1 VHKIYLKSVFI
12 IFIGS
17 VITLSSVAQIGG
29 SQTYQFLNLTNSA
42 RIAGLGGNFLAI
54 KDHDITLTLAN
65 PSLISSEMNNNL
77 SLSYVNYFTG
87 PNYGYVM
94 YSHTF
99 KNTGSFVGAFQFI
112 NYGKF
117 TAADETGIKTGE
129 FSASEYALNIGWA
142 RQLGPLFSIGANGKL
157 IYSSLE
163 SYHSFGIAVD
173 VAGTY
178 LSKNKLFTASLIASN
193 IGAQIVPYRPGNR
206 EPLPFELQAGVSAKL
221 KHIPVRFSFLYEHIE
236 KWDLSYEDPNDPDN
250 QKDPITGET
259 KSQSGASEF
268 ADNFMRH
275 IVIGTEITIAK
286 VFDIRLGYN
295 YGRRQE
301 LKIYERTGLSGFS
314 YGFGVRIKM
323 FNFSYTRA
331 TYQAGALNPN
341 YITLT
346 ANLGG
351 FKKESAVSSQQ

>member
-1 VHKIYLKSVFI
+1 MYKILFKSAFI
-12 IFIGS
+12 FVLLVLIS
-17 VITLSSVAQIGG
+17 VSSIAQIGG
-29 SQTYQFLNLTNSA
+29 RQTYQFLNLTNSA
-42 RIAGLGGNFLAI
+42 RIAGLGGDFLTI
-54 KDHDITLTLAN
+54 KDNDITLTLAN
-65 PSLISSEMNNNL
+65 PSLITSEMHNNL
-77 SLSYVNYFTG
+77 SLSFVNYFTG

-94 YSHTF
+94 YSRTF
-99 KNTGSFVGAFQFI
+99 KNTGSFVGSFQFI

-117 TAADETGIKTGE
+117 TGADETGIKTGE

-163 SYHSFGIAVD
+163 NYHSFGIAVD

-178 LSKNKLFTASLIASN
+178 TSKNELFTASLLARN

-206 EPLPFELQAGVSAKL
+206 EPLPFELQAGISPKL
-221 KHIPVRFSFLYEHIE
+221 RHIPVRFSFLYEHLE
-236 KWDLSYEDPNDPDN
+236 KWDLSYEDPSDPAN

-259 KSQSGASEF
+259 KKQSGVGKF
-268 ADNFMRH
+268 ADNLMRH
-275 IVIGTEITIAK
+275 IVIGTEVTIAK
-286 VFDIRLGYN
+286 VFAIRLGYN

-301 LKIYERTGLSGFS
+301 LKLYNRAGLSGFS
-314 YGFGVRIKM
+314 YGFGLRIKM

-331 TYQAGALNPN
+331 TYQAGSLNPN

-351 FKKESAVSSQQ
+351 FKKQEKK

>member
-1 VHKIYLKSVFI
+1 MYKILFKSAFI
-12 IFIGS
+12 FVLLVLIS
-17 VITLSSVAQIGG
+17 VSSIAQIGG
-29 SQTYQFLNLTNSA
+29 RQTYQFLNLTNSA
-42 RIAGLGGNFLAI
+42 RIAGLGGDFLTI
-54 KDHDITLTLAN
+54 KDNDITLTLAN
-65 PSLISSEMNNNL
+65 PSLITSEMHNNL
-77 SLSYVNYFTG
+77 SLSFVNYFTG

-94 YSHTF
+94 YSRTF
-99 KNTGSFVGAFQFI
+99 KNTGSFVGSFQFI

-117 TAADETGIKTGE
+117 TGADETGIKTGE

-163 SYHSFGIAVD
+163 NYHSFGIAVD

-178 LSKNKLFTASLIASN
+178 TSKNELFTASLLARN

-206 EPLPFELQAGVSAKL
+206 EPLPFELQAGISPKL
-221 KHIPVRFSFLYEHIE
+221 RHIPVRFSFLYEHLE
-236 KWDLSYEDPNDPDN
+236 KWDLSYEDPSDPAN

-259 KSQSGASEF
+259 KKQSGVGKF
-268 ADNFMRH
+268 ANNLMRH
-275 IVIGTEITIAK
+275 IVIGTEVTIAK
-286 VFDIRLGYN
+286 VFAIRLGYN

-301 LKIYERTGLSGFS
+301 LKLYNRAGLSGFS
-314 YGFGVRIKM
+314 YGFGLRIKM

-331 TYQAGALNPN
+331 TYQAGSLNPN

-351 FKKESAVSSQQ
+351 FKKQEKK